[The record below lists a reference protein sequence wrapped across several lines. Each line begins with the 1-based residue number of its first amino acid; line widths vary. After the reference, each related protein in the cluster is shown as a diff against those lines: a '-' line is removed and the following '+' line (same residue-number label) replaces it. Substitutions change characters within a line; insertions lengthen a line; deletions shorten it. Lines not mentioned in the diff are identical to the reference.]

1 MLAWYVNR
9 VAVIVIAIVVI
20 ALAGTQ
26 LPALAR
32 VLAERHYGRDASART
47 RPGDK
52 PEGTSGPGHDDAGG
66 VSPHGR
72 AEIESDAIDDSP
84 RRDEGD
90 DGPTPMQRS
99 G

>member
-9 VAVIVIAIVVI
+9 VAVIVIAVVVI

-32 VLAERHYGRDASART
+32 VLAERHYGREASART
-47 RPGDK
+47 RPGNK
-52 PEGTSGPGHDDAGG
+52 PEGPGRSGHDDAGE
-66 VSPHGR
+66 VSTDGR
-72 AEIESDAIDDSP
+72 DRVENDASDERA

-90 DGPTPMQRS
+90 DGPAPMQRS

>member
-9 VAVIVIAIVVI
+9 VAMIVIAVVVL

-32 VLAERHYGRDASART
+32 VLAERHYRSGEDDRTDPSVGAEESRGRPDDESASRHGRETHEGTGRD
-47 RPGDK
+47 
-52 PEGTSGPGHDDAGG
+52 DD
-66 VSPHGR
+66 
-72 AEIESDAIDDSP
+72 
-84 RRDEGD
+84 DEG
-90 DGPTPMQRS
+90 PASMQRS

>member
-9 VAVIVIAIVVI
+9 VAMIVIAVVVL

-32 VLAERHYGRDASART
+32 VLAERHYRSRQDDRRGPSAGAEESSGRPDDESASRHGLETDEST
-47 RPGDK
+47 RGGD
-52 PEGTSGPGHDDAGG
+52 D
-66 VSPHGR
+66 
-72 AEIESDAIDDSP
+72 
-84 RRDEGD
+84 DEG
-90 DGPTPMQRS
+90 PASMQRS